1 MSRGLFVIN
10 VGFRRYSAKL
20 LKRAYLCQTLRLHPP
35 INRRKENH
43 DFSPCLISIAV
54 ALFGIKLIGY
64 YQIIHDKY
72 IIKNERC
79 QSFFIHKTPFGEKIT
94 RQTIL
99 LLYALKITIRQIN
112 AKKQKIFAYFS
123 IDRFFRNNRQVFLSI
138 SHAKKHANRC

>member
-64 YQIIHDKY
+64 YQIIHDRY

-79 QSFFIHKTPFGEKIT
+79 QSFFIHKTPFGENFT
-94 RQTIL
+94 RQTVL
-99 LLYALKITIRQIN
+99 LLLCPKNYHTPNKRQ
-112 AKKQKIFAYFS
+112 KTKDF
-123 IDRFFRNNRQVFLSI
+123 RLFFNRQVFQ
-138 SHAKKHANRC
+138 K